1 MLDLFVCWQIED
13 LREKLEEAEKRA
25 FENLE
30 VSSTKDNQY
39 GKQVRLVSLFLK
51 CLLEK
56 WGHIVIGRCGC
67 YLLFLVSFCIAD
79 CCKSNVL
86 QHLFSF
92 CTVKL
97 TP

>member
-30 VSSTKDNQY
+30 VSSTKDTQY
-39 GKQVRLVSLFLK
+39 GKQVRLVTSFLK

-56 WGHIVIGRCGC
+56 WGHIEMQI
-67 YLLFLVSFCIAD
+67 L
-79 CCKSNVL
+79 K
-86 QHLFSF
+86 
-92 CTVKL
+92 
-97 TP
+97 